1 MSTNTDTSTTTTTTS
16 TTSTGGDPDGFDPDG
31 DDFDFDGSSIKRK
44 HQLGTIFLGLC
55 FAATMVGIVALVA
68 LLADVLLEA
77 RGWLTLEF
85 LTYPPSQIA
94 ENYVPSNYGELS
106 TGPGGM
112 YPMIIGSIY
121 LIILTAIF
129 TLFLGVG
136 AAIYLEEYA
145 PDSGLTRFIEANIS
159 NLAGVPSIVYGL
171 LGLAVF
177 VRAMQTGASLIAGA
191 LTLTLLILPIVIVQ
205 SQESLRAVPDSMRQ
219 ASYGTGATKWQT
231 IRNVVLPEAVPGIM
245 TGIIL
250 SLSRAIGETA
260 PILMVGAATTMFT
273 PPDLTDPTG
282 SFGAMPMQIYEWAK
296 MPEAEFQ
303 HVAAAGIVVLLTILL
318 LMNAIA
324 ILIRNK
330 YDKRS

>member
-1 MSTNTDTSTTTTTTS
+1 MSTETNEFEYDESAVRR
-16 TTSTGGDPDGFDPDG
+16 
-31 DDFDFDGSSIKRK
+31 KR
-44 HQLGTIFLGLC
+44 QLGRVFLGLC
-55 FAATMVGIVALVA
+55 FAATMVGIVALAA
-68 LLADVLLEA
+68 LLLDVVNQA
-77 RGWLTLEF
+77 WGWLTWEF
-85 LTYPPSQIA
+85 LTYPPSQIV
-94 ENYVPSNYGELS
+94 EHYDPSNYGDLP

-112 YPMIIGSIY
+112 YPMIVGSIY
-121 LIILTAIF
+121 LIVLTAVF

-145 PDSGLTRFIEANIS
+145 PDNLLTRFIEANIS

-177 VRAMQTGASLIAGA
+177 VRAFQTGQSLIAGA

-231 IRNVVLPEAVPGIM
+231 IRNVILPEAIPGIM

-260 PILMVGAATTMFT
+260 PILMVGAATTLFS

-282 SFGAMPMQIYEWAK
+282 PFGAMPMQIFEWAK
-296 MPEAEFQ
+296 LPEDEFQ
-303 HVAAAGIVVLLTILL
+303 HVAAAGIVVLLTALL
-318 LMNAIA
+318 LMNAVA
-324 ILIRNK
+324 IYIRNR
-330 YDKRS
+330 YDPRS

>member
-1 MSTNTDTSTTTTTTS
+1 MSTPPTTDDS
-16 TTSTGGDPDGFDPDG
+16 GFE
-31 DDFDFDGSSIKRK
+31 FDESAVRRKRR
-44 HQLGTIFLGLC
+44 LGKLFLGLC
-55 FAATMVGIVALVA
+55 GTATLVGIVALVA
-68 LLADVLLEA
+68 LLVDVVVEA
-77 RGWLTLEF
+77 WGWLTWEF
-85 LTYPPSQIA
+85 LTYPPSQIV
-94 ENYVPSNYGELS
+94 EHYDPSNYGDLP
-106 TGPGGM
+106 TGPGGL
-112 YPMIIGSIY
+112 YPAIVGSIY
-121 LIILTAIF
+121 LIVLTAIF

-145 PDSGLTRFIEANIS
+145 PDNRLTRFIEANIT

-177 VRAMQTGASLIAGA
+177 VRALQTGASLIAGA

-273 PPDLTDPTG
+273 PPELTDPTG
-282 SFGAMPMQIYEWAK
+282 PFSAMPMQIFEWAK
-296 MPEAEFQ
+296 LPDGDFQ
-303 HVAAAGIVVLLTILL
+303 HVAAAGIVVLLTVLL
-318 LMNAIA
+318 LMNAVA
-324 ILIRNK
+324 IYIRNA
-330 YDKRS
+330 YDPRG